1 MAKPEEL
8 GPRNHGK
15 IESGST
21 CGTTHGYVDERLP
34 FPRGEGREV
43 IGERLRDKTVSWQV
57 QRRLM
62 QAVTNSFGVVPV

>member
-1 MAKPEEL
+1 MAEPEGL
-8 GPRNHGK
+8 GPRSYEEIK
-15 IESGST
+15 RSST
-21 CGTTHGYVDERLP
+21 LGTTHGYVDERLP